1 MNIACYYGQG
11 YITLTVSE
19 SVFGG
24 TVCGK
29 AARTGLWGSG
39 EVTDRSTRRAEKSWF
54 CSNSLVMGSLVFR
67 TRRPVRRTIHCPL
80 SLKPAENVSVSL
92 RKHNYVGHPCK

>member
-39 EVTDRSTRRAEKSWF
+39 ELTNRSITRFFFCDYFSRERNYISEWEVSQMGRGWSAAGVPNTDFTDHTQI
-54 CSNSLVMGSLVFR
+54 CGGSKR
-67 TRRPVRRTIHCPL
+67 MITD
-80 SLKPAENVSVSL
+80 
-92 RKHNYVGHPCK
+92 

>member
-39 EVTDRSTRRAEKSWF
+39 EVTNRSTRRFFFFLRLFFKREELF
-54 CSNSLVMGSLVFR
+54 FRMGGVTNGTRVFGRWR
-67 TRRPVRRTIHCPL
+67 TKHGFQRSEEQRVGKVCGVRG
-80 SLKPAENVSVSL
+80 V
-92 RKHNYVGHPCK
+92 

>member
-39 EVTDRSTRRAEKSWF
+39 EVTNRSTRRFFFFFPLFLKGRELFFAWEGSQ
-54 CSNSLVMGSLVFR
+54 MGTRKVTPSR
-67 TRRPVRRTIHCPL
+67 TKTEFNGPNTIIGG
-80 SLKPAENVSVSL
+80 
-92 RKHNYVGHPCK
+92 RKKMTSDY